1 MDVKLG
7 FCVLVSLIL
16 LVAYGTGARKIVEGN
31 SDDNHEQALKEIYGS
46 EYTFDYYK
54 SKQGVDDNHQ
64 QEISC
69 LGDMFRSWYK
79 QGNDE
84 KEISDLGNIFR
95 SSYKQGNDEKEISD
109 LGNIFRSSYKQG
121 NDEKEISDLGNIFR
135 SSYRQ
140 GNDEKEISDLGN
152 IFRSSYKQGNDEN
165 EISDLGNIFRSS
177 YKQGNDEKEISNL
190 GNIFRSSYKQ
200 GNDKHVKK
208 HDSFFFLMDDL
219 KIGKIVTL
227 SFQTRRNLTYFPKK
241 TVDSIP
247 FSQVKSMENTL
258 RICEDSPVKGEA
270 KYCATSAEAMLHFVQ
285 EIMGENT
292 QIKALTTITTHDI
305 SPLLRRYTILD
316 TPQQI
321 TTPKMVACH
330 LLSSPYAVFYC
341 HHTIDNKIKVFK
353 VSLGIINEAN
363 GDRLVEAM
371 VVCHLDTSEWNPSH
385 ESFRSLGVLPGTSPI
400 CHFFTSS
407 NDLVWIPKSVATTP
421 LVAAL

>member
-16 LVAYGTGARKIVEGN
+16 LVAYGTEARKIVEGN
-31 SDDNHEQALKEIYGS
+31 SDDNHEQALKKIYGNAG
-46 EYTFDYYK
+46 FRAR
-54 SKQGVDDNHQ
+54 NHW
-64 QEISC
+64 
-69 LGDMFRSWYK
+69 RK
-79 QGNDE
+79 
-84 KEISDLGNIFR
+84 
-95 SSYKQGNDEKEISD
+95 
-109 LGNIFRSSYKQG
+109 
-121 NDEKEISDLGNIFR
+121 
-135 SSYRQ
+135 
-140 GNDEKEISDLGN
+140 
-152 IFRSSYKQGNDEN
+152 
-165 EISDLGNIFRSS
+165 
-177 YKQGNDEKEISNL
+177 
-190 GNIFRSSYKQ
+190 
-200 GNDKHVKK
+200 
-208 HDSFFFLMDDL
+208 
-219 KIGKIVTL
+219 
-227 SFQTRRNLTYFPKK
+227 
-241 TVDSIP
+241 
-247 FSQVKSMENTL
+247 
-258 RICEDSPVKGEA
+258 
-270 KYCATSAEAMLHFVQ
+270 
-285 EIMGENT
+285 T

-330 LLSSPYAVFYC
+330 LLSSPDAVFYC

-353 VSLGIINEAN
+353 VSLGRINEAN

>member
-16 LVAYGTGARKIVEGN
+16 LVAYGTGARKVVEGN
-31 SDDNHEQALKEIYGS
+31 YEDNHEQALKEIYGS
-46 EYTFDYYK
+46 EYMFDYYK

-64 QEISC
+64 QEISS
-69 LGDMFRSWYK
+69 LGNPFRSWYK
-79 QGNDE
+79 HGNDE
-84 KEISDLGNIFR
+84 KEISSLGNPFR
-95 SSYKQGNDEKEISD
+95 SWYKHGNDEKEISS
-109 LGNIFRSSYKQG
+109 LGNPFRSWYKHD
-121 NDEKEISDLGNIFR
+121 NDEKEISSLGNPYR
-135 SSYRQ
+135 SW
-140 GNDEKEISDLGN
+140 
-152 IFRSSYKQGNDEN
+152 YKH
-165 EISDLGNIFRSS
+165 
-177 YKQGNDEKEISNL
+177 
-190 GNIFRSSYKQ
+190 

-219 KIGKIVTL
+219 KIGKIMTL
-227 SFQTRRNLTYFPKK
+227 SFQTRRNLTSFPKK

-258 RICEDSPVKGEA
+258 RICKDSPIKGEG
-270 KYCATSAEAMLHFVQ
+270 KYCATSAEAMLDFVQ
-285 EIMGENT
+285 GIIGEKT

-353 VSLGIINEAN
+353 VSLGRINEAN

-407 NDLVWIPKSVATTP
+407 NDLVWIAKSVATTP